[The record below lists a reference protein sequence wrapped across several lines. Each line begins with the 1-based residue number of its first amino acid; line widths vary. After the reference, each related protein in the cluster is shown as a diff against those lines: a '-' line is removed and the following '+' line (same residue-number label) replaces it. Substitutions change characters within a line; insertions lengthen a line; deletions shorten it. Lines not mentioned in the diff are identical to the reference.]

1 MVKVSFEDFYQVP
14 ELNFDILKL
23 RKALDKILAKK
34 KI

>member
-14 ELNFDILKL
+14 KLNFDILKL
-23 RKALDKILAKK
+23 RKDLDKILAKK